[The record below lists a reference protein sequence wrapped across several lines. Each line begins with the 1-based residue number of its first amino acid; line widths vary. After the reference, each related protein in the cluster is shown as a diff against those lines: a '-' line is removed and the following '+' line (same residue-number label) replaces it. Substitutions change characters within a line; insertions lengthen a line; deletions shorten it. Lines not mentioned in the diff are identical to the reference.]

1 MQKSN
6 ITPGDYIPYVVNVD
20 SGMTSEFRKLFS
32 KERHK
37 NSWEIE
43 FHRKGYSGKM
53 DVEIRDG
60 NSFLAWTKSK
70 YKDKT
75 RFPARIKAAAT
86 AMKIEGLR
94 GKFQIFA
101 EGRSVKIVIK
111 KS

>member
-1 MQKSN
+1 MSRE
-6 ITPGDYIPYVVNVD
+6 IPYAVNVD

-32 KERHK
+32 KEPNK

-43 FHRKGYSGKM
+43 FPKAGYSGNM
-53 DVEIRDG
+53 EVGIRDG

-94 GKFQIFA
+94 GEFQILTK
-101 EGRSVKIVIK
+101 GRSVKIGTK